1 MLISKR
7 GTIQELPSQF
17 EEEVQF
23 LAGHLFRAD
32 WQLKQFKDQRT
43 MEPFP
48 DHSVC
53 MVLDFAENFTCSYQ
67 VCIIGVMRLW
77 IYLPFSRQSHERPEV
92 SF

>member
-32 WQLKQFKDQRT
+32 WQLEAVQGSTDNGALSR
-43 MEPFP
+43 PL
-48 DHSVC
+48 SVHGARFC
-53 MVLDFAENFTCSYQ
+53 
-67 VCIIGVMRLW
+67 
-77 IYLPFSRQSHERPEV
+77 
-92 SF
+92 